1 MRLFLSVLTLLAIHT
16 ESALACDELISNAI
30 KTYTSPAFAELDC
43 GVFGKAG
50 LDKKGHTIN
59 NVCYQSSGP
68 TSHIRI
74 DTTLNCSASGESV
87 VSKLVGGNN
96 RPSVSEN
103 VSADA
108 DINGADCSVLNL
120 KVSVS
125 GAIGKAIADLFGADE
140 KGGKALGD
148 FLKQVCKR

>member
-1 MRLFLSVLTLLAIHT
+1 MRLFLATLALA
-16 ESALACDELISNAI
+16 ALNSENAFACDELISNAI
-30 KTYTSPAFAELDC
+30 KTYASPAFAELDC
-43 GVFGKAG
+43 GIFGKAG
-50 LDKKGHTIN
+50 LNKKGHTIN
-59 NVCYQSSGP
+59 GVCYQSSGP

-74 DTTLNCSASGESV
+74 DTTLNCSASGEGAI
-87 VSKLVGGNN
+87 SKLLGGNN

-108 DINGADCSVLNL
+108 DIKGSDCSVLNL

-125 GAIGKAIADLFGADE
+125 GAIGKAVADLFGADE

>member
-1 MRLFLSVLTLLAIHT
+1 MRIFLPLLALVAFQS
-16 ESALACDELISNAI
+16 ERALACDELISNAI
-30 KTYTSPAFAELDC
+30 RTYASPAFAEVDC
-43 GVFGKAG
+43 NVLGKAG
-50 LDKKGHTIN
+50 LDKRGHTIN

-74 DTTLNCSASGESV
+74 DATLNCHASGESV
-87 VSKLVGGNN
+87 ASKILGGKNK
-96 RPSVSEN
+96 PSVSEN

-108 DINGADCSVLNL
+108 DIKGADCSVLDL

-125 GAIGKAIADLFGADE
+125 GAIGRAIADLFGADE